1 MDEENTA
8 LGCCAVCGKSG
19 SIKICTRC
27 RDVHYC
33 SIECQKIQW
42 PKHKLECKPN
52 YWRETIGA
60 IDRSIEDEALAP
72 HEVKMMKLKLKC
84 IVGSVNNTEPLD
96 KSLADIFCMFAL
108 ASLFAENRGVF
119 VQTKNSAEPKFGY
132 VKSNGSID
140 GMGSVDM
147 NAMKRLWQK
156 KRAQKFEVQL
166 VTDDG
171 KDDQIVSVEAHQL
184 RMVPIRDK
192 RHLKYSLL
200 DEDIPVGVD
209 PDEYVFDNDSLP
221 EGVSWQ
227 YFKGDEWI
235 NYPYGLSCRI
245 ESLYSCNSP
254 HYLYT
259 PGNPHTSGQYVHSA
273 IMGQEVGN
281 EKCAFFHDTSTR
293 QIIFEVSNRGVWVRT
308 NHNQTDNFTERDL
321 YTGMTRRVRRVGG
334 EPRAGGESGYGR
346 KQQSRLIFESG
357 MVDWTDCRQKCG
369 LCGKTDG
376 PFTVTDC
383 CGTTICD
390 TEDQYQ
396 INSYEREGQCYRN
409 HRLQSIC
416 GFHNSEGHGGDWKT
430 CKDCEDFFHPYDYAV
445 KATSQAV
452 AGTGRKYNFNDNVR
466 SDVHPADVTFPT
478 CHKCEAFVNTTE
490 ESVRTLSMR
499 KSFSGGKAICS
510 GCGGSFGKVV
520 MSGM

>member
-1 MDEENTA
+1 MRTYQSELILMNMCSITTLSLKGFPGSTSKEM
-8 LGCCAVCGKSG
+8 SG
-19 SIKICTRC
+19 STTHMVCPVGLSLCIVAIRRTICTR
-27 RDVHYC
+27 
-33 SIECQKIQW
+33 
-42 PKHKLECKPN
+42 L
-52 YWRETIGA
+52 A
-60 IDRSIEDEALAP
+60 IRTRLANMYTQLLWGKKS
-72 HEVKMMKLKLKC
+72 VMK
-84 IVGSVNNTEPLD
+84 SVP
-96 KSLADIFCMFAL
+96 
-108 ASLFAENRGVF
+108 
-119 VQTKNSAEPKFGY
+119 
-132 VKSNGSID
+132 
-140 GMGSVDM
+140 
-147 NAMKRLWQK
+147 
-156 KRAQKFEVQL
+156 
-166 VTDDG
+166 
-171 KDDQIVSVEAHQL
+171 
-184 RMVPIRDK
+184 
-192 RHLKYSLL
+192 
-200 DEDIPVGVD
+200 
-209 PDEYVFDNDSLP
+209 
-221 EGVSWQ
+221 
-227 YFKGDEWI
+227 
-235 NYPYGLSCRI
+235 
-245 ESLYSCNSP
+245 
-254 HYLYT
+254 
-259 PGNPHTSGQYVHSA
+259 
-273 IMGQEVGN
+273 
-281 EKCAFFHDTSTR
+281 FFHDTSTR

-334 EPRAGGESGYGR
+334 GPRAGGESGYGR

-445 KATSQAV
+445 KATDQAV